1 MIIEQHAVYSIEWDH
16 DNESLG
22 RVDLMRGLD
31 PRQHAFSPETYSK
44 FKYGSTTACRHY
56 ASEIYRALQCLFS
69 ADLERHATDLVMT
82 SSAYKSMP
90 AASTALLEN
99 VMDIANAERR
109 LRNLTSL
116 GGVKIHR
123 GTVLKTDYA
132 LMTEESRALAMES
145 TRLHIDTS
153 RLRGKHLVVLDDC
166 VITGAHA
173 RNISRHL
180 RDSGV
185 AKLSYLFIVSV
196 RSSSSSSSPSCRSTT
211 SAENYLNH
219 RHVSSMDRWLE
230 MMNAPDAGPVSA
242 RALKY
247 YLTSGESRD
256 VKCGVLAQLRHEA
269 AQQIYRGAIADGMAS
284 SYEDQMRAIERQLVA
299 NDGMRTIE
307 RQLVANNEMRTI
319 EDPVGRDGG
328 VDCVARKVS
337 DADDAEGS
345 EEDARDESSSP
356 RRHLPPPSPPPT
368 ARPIL
373 QRSKSSTI
381 CRPMRDLR
389 SSLRRHE
396 SETFRASKRPILL
409 VDAGHEY
416 I

>member
-90 AASTALLEN
+90 TASTALLEN

-196 RSSSSSSSPSCRSTT
+196 RSSNSSSPSCRSTT

-256 VKCGVLAQLRHEA
+256 VKCGVLARLRHEA
-269 AQQIYRGAIADGMAS
+269 VQQLYRGAIADEMAS
-284 SYEDQMRAIERQLVA
+284 SYEDQIRAIERQLVA

-328 VDCVARKVS
+328 VDFVARKVS

-345 EEDARDESSSP
+345 EEDARDESSSL
-356 RRHLPPPSPPPT
+356 RRHLPPPPPT

-373 QRSKSSTI
+373 HRSKSSTI

-396 SETFRASKRPILL
+396 SETFWASKRPILL

>member
-166 VITGAHA
+166 VITGAHM

-185 AKLSYLFIVSV
+185 AKISYLFIVSV

-230 MMNAPDAGPVSA
+230 MMNA
-242 RALKY
+242 L
-247 YLTSGESRD
+247 
-256 VKCGVLAQLRHEA
+256 
-269 AQQIYRGAIADGMAS
+269 YRGAIADEIAS

-356 RRHLPPPSPPPT
+356 RRHLPPPPSPPPT

-373 QRSKSSTI
+373 HRSKSSTI

-396 SETFRASKRPILL
+396 SETFWASKRPILL

>member
-1 MIIEQHAVYSIEWDH
+1 
-16 DNESLG
+16 
-22 RVDLMRGLD
+22 
-31 PRQHAFSPETYSK
+31 
-44 FKYGSTTACRHY
+44 
-56 ASEIYRALQCLFS
+56 
-69 ADLERHATDLVMT
+69 
-82 SSAYKSMP
+82 
-90 AASTALLEN
+90 
-99 VMDIANAERR
+99 
-109 LRNLTSL
+109 
-116 GGVKIHR
+116 
-123 GTVLKTDYA
+123 
-132 LMTEESRALAMES
+132 
-145 TRLHIDTS
+145 
-153 RLRGKHLVVLDDC
+153 
-166 VITGAHA
+166 
-173 RNISRHL
+173 
-180 RDSGV
+180 
-185 AKLSYLFIVSV
+185 
-196 RSSSSSSSPSCRSTT
+196 
-211 SAENYLNH
+211 
-219 RHVSSMDRWLE
+219 
-230 MMNAPDAGPVSA
+230 VSA

-247 YLTSGESRD
+247 YLISGESRD

-269 AQQIYRGAIADGMAS
+269 VQQMYRGAIADGMAS

-381 CRPMRDLR
+381 CRHMRDLR

-409 VDAGHEY
+409 VDAGHEF

>member
-1 MIIEQHAVYSIEWDH
+1 
-16 DNESLG
+16 
-22 RVDLMRGLD
+22 
-31 PRQHAFSPETYSK
+31 
-44 FKYGSTTACRHY
+44 
-56 ASEIYRALQCLFS
+56 
-69 ADLERHATDLVMT
+69 
-82 SSAYKSMP
+82 
-90 AASTALLEN
+90 
-99 VMDIANAERR
+99 
-109 LRNLTSL
+109 
-116 GGVKIHR
+116 
-123 GTVLKTDYA
+123 
-132 LMTEESRALAMES
+132 
-145 TRLHIDTS
+145 
-153 RLRGKHLVVLDDC
+153 
-166 VITGAHA
+166 
-173 RNISRHL
+173 
-180 RDSGV
+180 
-185 AKLSYLFIVSV
+185 
-196 RSSSSSSSPSCRSTT
+196 
-211 SAENYLNH
+211 
-219 RHVSSMDRWLE
+219 MDRWLE

-269 AQQIYRGAIADGMAS
+269 VQQIYRGAIADGMAS

-299 NDGMRTIE
+299 NDG
-307 RQLVANNEMRTI
+307 MRTI

-356 RRHLPPPSPPPT
+356 RRHLPPPPSPPPT

-373 QRSKSSTI
+373 HRSKSSTI